1 MTYLELVEIGLKV
14 IQIIII
20 PLIIGYYT
28 LARRVST
35 LEAKVGQLPSGTAY
49 HELSVRL
56 AEMNGTLL
64 AMNATIEAMQES
76 QNKLYRSIERHEQHL
91 LGQSK

>member
-1 MTYLELVEIGLKV
+1 MSYAELLDVGLKV

-28 LARRVST
+28 LARRVSH

-49 HELSVRL
+49 HELSL
-56 AEMNGTLL
+56 KMEQMNGTLL
-64 AMNATIEAMQES
+64 AMNEKIGALQES
-76 QNKLYRSIERHEQHL
+76 QNRVYRSIERHEQHL
-91 LGQSK
+91 LGQDK